1 MHKSGVWVL
10 ERGRGRLETDK
21 ARRGAEKGKQLREG
35 GREGR
40 GTMKDPRRGGRAGD
54 IGWGVKRENKTETNG
69 NKRKTWDTEKRE
81 GRAEE
86 GGQVE

>member
-1 MHKSGVWVL
+1 
-10 ERGRGRLETDK
+10 
-21 ARRGAEKGKQLREG
+21 
-35 GREGR
+35 
-40 GTMKDPRRGGRAGD
+40 MKDPRRGGTAGD